1 LWSKKQM
8 KDKKHNNG
16 FNTPKNYF
24 EDFEDRLFY
33 KMSEDIIPK
42 ESGFS
47 TPKGY
52 FDQLDSSILQKT
64 NTTVPPPKVIP
75 LFSKKTIAYT
85 ITIAACAILIFSIRN
100 PNQTLTTIETI
111 DFSSI
116 KTYLEEG
123 NIELTNDDL
132 ISLLTEEDLNSLLI
146 DEILIPEETIEEYL
160 IENINDT
167 SILIE

>member
-1 LWSKKQM
+1 MKSKKHI
-8 KDKKHNNG
+8 DG
-16 FNTPKNYF
+16 FNTPKDYF
-24 EDFEDRLFY
+24 EDFEDRLFS
-33 KMSEDIIPK
+33 KISEESLPK
-42 ESGFS
+42 ESGFAV
-47 TPKGY
+47 PEGY

-64 NTTVPPPKVIP
+64 NTTVPPSKVIQ
-75 LFSKKTIAYT
+75 LFSKKTIAYA
-85 ITIAACAILIFSIRN
+85 ITIAACAMLIFSIRN

-116 KTYLEEG
+116 KIYLEEG
-123 NIELTNDDL
+123 NIELTNYDL
-132 ISLLTEEDLNSLLI
+132 ISLLTEEDLNSLLV